1 MGERKSRAD
10 WEGIVASFE
19 GSGLTVARFC
29 SSRRLKPKA
38 LRWWQWKLAREARS
52 ATSVRLVPVG
62 VVESTVSA
70 TRTPLELVLGDIAI
84 RFEAGTEPEYLAALV
99 SALRGRC

>member
-1 MGERKSRAD
+1 MGERRSRAD

-38 LRWWQWKLAREARS
+38 LRWWKWKLAREARS
-52 ATSVRLVPVG
+52 TSVRLVPVG
-62 VVESTVSA
+62 VVDAAVVSRA
-70 TRTPLELVLGDIAI
+70 PIELALGDIAI